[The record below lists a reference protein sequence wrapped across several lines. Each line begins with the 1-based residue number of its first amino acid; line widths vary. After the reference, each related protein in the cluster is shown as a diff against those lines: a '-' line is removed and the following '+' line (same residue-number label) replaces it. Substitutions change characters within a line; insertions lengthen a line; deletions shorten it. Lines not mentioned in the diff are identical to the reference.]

1 MRLLQPGPRVWRSP
15 ADTQH
20 NPQPQERGTGLAC
33 DRRRRDGHR
42 GLRTGDGAGAA
53 ADPVTAGWLVT
64 AADEEGSADLSRVK
78 NAPRAEIGTGDG
90 AVRSGS
96 MLTYAEPHLAV
107 QARIELIR
115 VRLALANV
123 AGP

>member
-1 MRLLQPGPRVWRSP
+1 
-15 ADTQH
+15 
-20 NPQPQERGTGLAC
+20 
-33 DRRRRDGHR
+33 
-42 GLRTGDGAGAA
+42 
-53 ADPVTAGWLVT
+53 
-64 AADEEGSADLSRVK
+64 
-78 NAPRAEIGTGDG
+78 
-90 AVRSGS
+90 

>member
-1 MRLLQPGPRVWRSP
+1 MTRSP
-15 ADTQH
+15 FQ
-20 NPQPQERGTGLAC
+20 LS
-33 DRRRRDGHR
+33 RRDW
-42 GLRTGDGAGAA
+42 LRLSAAGIAGCSMSGWLGTLAAGAA